1 MASEL
6 DGGWEV
12 YKILKL
18 SYGGG
23 GGAEGEGPI
32 IQFTKNINKKP
43 PQKNNKKPQNYTI
56 ARYQYIESTWG
67 IKHLE
72 QISR

>member
-32 IQFTKNINKKP
+32 IQFTKNINKKTP
-43 PQKNNKKPQNYTI
+43 KKPKKTKITRSPDINIQKVP
-56 ARYQYIESTWG
+56 G
-67 IKHLE
+67 V
-72 QISR
+72 

>member
-12 YKILKL
+12 YKILKF

-43 PQKNNKKPQNYTI
+43 QKKQQQKTKLHD
-56 ARYQYIESTWG
+56 R
-67 IKHLE
+67 
-72 QISR
+72 QISIYRKYLGYKTSRTDK

>member
-32 IQFTKNINKKP
+32 IQFTKNINKKT
-43 PQKNNKKPQNYTI
+43 QKKPKKPKITRSPDINIQKVP
-56 ARYQYIESTWG
+56 G
-67 IKHLE
+67 V
-72 QISR
+72 

>member
-32 IQFTKNINKKP
+32 IQFTKNINKK
-43 PQKNNKKPQNYTI
+43 QNYTI
-56 ARYQYIESTWG
+56 ARYQYTGSTWG

>member
-23 GGAEGEGPI
+23 GGAEGEGN
-32 IQFTKNINKKP
+32 F
-43 PQKNNKKPQNYTI
+43 
-56 ARYQYIESTWG
+56 ARFLKCVLPFWDIM
-67 IKHLE
+67 H
-72 QISR
+72 

>member
-32 IQFTKNINKKP
+32 IQFTKNINKKT
-43 PQKNNKKPQNYTI
+43 QKNPKKTKITRSPDINIQKVP
-56 ARYQYIESTWG
+56 G
-67 IKHLE
+67 V
-72 QISR
+72 